1 MSSEDCPCLVAVSLV
16 LGLILLAEQAL
27 IGLSAK
33 MRVDLDKTS
42 FQRVEEPEIETDWEI
57 LVPFQNAD
65 HNICHDIVD
74 FQEREAMGKEDTI
87 VEGEVHSEVVGCSQE
102 E

>member
-16 LGLILLAEQAL
+16 VGLILLAEQAL

-33 MRVDLDKTS
+33 MRVDWDRTS
-42 FQRVEEPEIETDWEI
+42 CQRVEEPEIEMDWDI

-65 HNICHDIVD
+65 HNMCHDIVD
-74 FQEREAMGKEDTI
+74 FQEREAMGEGDTI
-87 VEGEVHSEVVGCSQE
+87 VEGEVHSEVVGRSQVE
-102 E
+102 